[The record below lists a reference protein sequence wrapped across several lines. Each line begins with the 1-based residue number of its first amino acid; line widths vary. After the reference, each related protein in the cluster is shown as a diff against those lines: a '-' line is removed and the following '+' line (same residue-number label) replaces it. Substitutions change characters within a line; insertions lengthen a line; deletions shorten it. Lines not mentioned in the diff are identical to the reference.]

1 MNKLGAI
8 LFMSLLSGSML
19 LGDPVDEGLSL
30 QATEQLKVHTR
41 AMIQAGVASPDAVKM
56 TRAMEDR
63 QFPVA
68 EILRAQETVMKALRE
83 GLPAGP
89 LLSKVQ
95 EGVAKGVP
103 AQDLT
108 RAMERTRSR
117 YEHAYRNAAALAGSG
132 SEANRTGEVIAEA
145 TAAGLAEP
153 DADRILDR
161 LRTRTKDR
169 IHLLARECYLTAKV
183 MAGHRVPSEAVA
195 STVCSA
201 LQSGY
206 RVQDLETLR
215 MMFMKR
221 AKLENPTQVAMQ
233 YMKRIQNGAPLSGLD
248 GNGSQG
254 PAGGASKPG
263 GSNGNGSGGNGPGG
277 NGSSGKG
284 AAGNGK
290 G

>member
-1 MNKLGAI
+1 MNKLHAI
-8 LFMSLLSGSML
+8 LFMSLLSGSIL
-19 LGDPVDEGLSL
+19 LGDAVDEGLSL
-30 QATEQLKVHTR
+30 QATEQLRIHTR

-63 QFPVA
+63 QFSVA

-89 LLSKVQ
+89 LLNKAQ
-95 EGVAKGVP
+95 EGMTKGVSAP
-103 AQDLT
+103 GITQ
-108 RAMERTRSR
+108 AMERTRSR
-117 YEHAYRNAAALAGSG
+117 YEHAYRNAAALTGNG
-132 SEANRTGEVIAEA
+132 PDANKTGEVIAEA
-145 TAAGLAEP
+145 LAAGLAEP
-153 DADRILDR
+153 DADRILDQ

-169 IHLLARECYLTAKV
+169 IHQLAQECYLTSKV
-183 MAGHRVPSEAVA
+183 MAGYRVPSEAVTN
-195 STVCSA
+195 TVCSA

-215 MMFMKR
+215 TMFMKR
-221 AKLENPTQVAMQ
+221 AKLGNPTQVAMQ

-254 PAGGASKPG
+254 PAGGSSMPG
-263 GSNGNGSGGNGPGG
+263 GANGSGPGGNGPGG
-277 NGSSGKG
+277 KGSSGKG
-284 AAGNGK
+284 AAGNGN